1 MTKQTVIAWLA
12 AALLAASPPAP
23 AGRVVRESLDSVAVR
38 ASRIVVAE
46 LLSVEAQDDDAS
58 LVVVV
63 EAVPEQL
70 LAGEA
75 LTDGAPLRCEYRE
88 NRPQKR
94 GSALLSP
101 LVSGSGEEFQIRHGD
116 RVILLIAAP
125 VATAPAPGFPP
136 GLIPA
141 PPPAAADADAD
152 DEAAAEAPA
161 CTLLRIE
168 PLQNRITVLRALR
181 HAAEARD
188 RQRR

>member
-1 MTKQTVIAWLA
+1 MTKQTVMAWTA
-12 AALLAASPPAP
+12 AALLAASAPAP
-23 AGRVVRESLDSVAVR
+23 AGRVVRESLDSVAAR

-58 LVVVV
+58 LGVVV
-63 EAVPEQL
+63 EAEPQQL

-75 LTDGAPLRCEYRE
+75 LTDAAPLHCEYRE

-94 GSALLSP
+94 GSAMLSP
-101 LVSGSGEEFQIRHGD
+101 LVSGSGEEFQIRHGE

-125 VATAPAPGFPP
+125 AASAPAPGFPP
-136 GLIPA
+136 GLMP
-141 PPPAAADADAD
+141 PPPAPVAADAD
-152 DEAAAEAPA
+152 DEAADAAPA

-168 PLQNRITVLRALR
+168 PLQNRIAVLRALR

-188 RQRR
+188 EPRR